1 MTRLREKGGP
11 ADALSKAASEG
22 NIESAKALLDTLD
35 KRSQNQSAIPQI
47 KRIQVSH
54 LHRPPSTIL
63 TSQNGDT
70 AYRHMIEIS
79 LLTEILSVNKS
90 DSKVQ
95 NAVRSTLEL
104 CSQMSQEPISLL
116 WPLLTAGAACIG
128 DENRGWVRQLLDVFR
143 PFYCQDLEVA
153 VRSVSIQPSICAN
166 ANSVGATP
174 YGTVDSNGLWRWI
187 HSLVGAHAEYG

>member
-1 MTRLREKGGP
+1 
-11 ADALSKAASEG
+11 
-22 NIESAKALLDTLD
+22 
-35 KRSQNQSAIPQI
+35 
-47 KRIQVSH
+47 
-54 LHRPPSTIL
+54 
-63 TSQNGDT
+63 
-70 AYRHMIEIS
+70 MIEIS
-79 LLTEILSVNKS
+79 LLTEILSVDKS

-153 VRSVSIQPSICAN
+153 VRRFHRD
-166 ANSVGATP
+166 T
-174 YGTVDSNGLWRWI
+174 
-187 HSLVGAHAEYG
+187 